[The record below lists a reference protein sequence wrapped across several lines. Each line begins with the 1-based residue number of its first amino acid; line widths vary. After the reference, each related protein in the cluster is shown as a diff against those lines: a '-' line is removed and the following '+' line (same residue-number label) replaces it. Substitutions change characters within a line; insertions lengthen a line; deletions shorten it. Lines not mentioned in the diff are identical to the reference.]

1 MAKIEGLPEGVE
13 LVRFG
18 ICGPDDF
25 EITHERVGG
34 SDPVITKGPRAGAQ
48 AQVIVKPADGYRFA
62 LMPSTFDIRAFKELP
77 EHWEVFKVLAQ
88 PREIAASFRFKV
100 ETEQDTQIVEKA
112 LESLR
117 KLPGFVEPA

>member
-13 LVRFG
+13 LVRIG
-18 ICGPDDF
+18 VCGPEEF
-25 EITHERVGG
+25 EVTN
-34 SDPVITKGPRAGAQ
+34 DPTNENPPIISKGPRQGSNT
-48 AQVIVKPADGYRFA
+48 QVIVRPAPGFKF
-62 LMPSTFDIRAFKELP
+62 SFDIRGYHFQIEKL
-77 EHWEVFKVLAQ
+77 LAQ